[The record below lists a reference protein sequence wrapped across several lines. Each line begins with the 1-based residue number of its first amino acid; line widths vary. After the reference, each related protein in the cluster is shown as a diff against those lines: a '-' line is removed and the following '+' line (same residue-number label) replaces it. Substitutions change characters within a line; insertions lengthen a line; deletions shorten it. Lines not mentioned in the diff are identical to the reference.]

1 MISKNKRGILMTE
14 QEVKR
19 IEDQIKDLQSVV
31 SNYYKNQR
39 AIEIVQKEEDLL
51 GKCFKKT
58 DENSETDYFKPIS
71 LLNVNAPY
79 VCYGIRFRLPVA
91 PGFDRRG
98 MFRMARDFS
107 DFDYVFD
114 DDLILYLDDEEVKKL
129 QDEYE
134 AITQDEFEMA
144 LADLMFQVAEF
155 SKKPLTLKKVIGE
168 EYETKIL
175 GILSDQERENKDIPE
190 EN

>member
-1 MISKNKRGILMTE
+1 MILRNKKGISMIE

-31 SNYYKNQR
+31 NNYYKDQK
-39 AIEIVQKEEDLL
+39 AIEIIQKEEDLL
-51 GKCFKKT
+51 EKSFKKT

-91 PGFDRRG
+91 PAFDKRG
-98 MFRMARDFS
+98 MFRMTRDFS

-114 DDLILYLDDEEVKKL
+114 DELILYLDDEEIKKL
-129 QDEYE
+129 EDEYE

-155 SKKPLTLKKVIGE
+155 SKKPLTLKKLMGD
-168 EYETKIL
+168 EYEKKIQR
-175 GILSDQERENKDIPE
+175 ILSQQN
-190 EN
+190 N